1 MNSCAVPFIEHR
13 SNEQLNSTDK
23 QMNSTGEQMNS
34 TAQMNSTDGTDEQL
48 CSVVHR
54 AHSYGTTVL
63 VSPLSLYNNK
73 CDLHDTYLRLII
85 FCFSFLKHQYAQSF
99 TENKVN
105 ICYVNSIILY

>member
-1 MNSCAVPFIEHR
+1 
-13 SNEQLNSTDK
+13 
-23 QMNSTGEQMNS
+23 
-34 TAQMNSTDGTDEQL
+34 MNSTDGTDEQL